1 METENNLVSELAS
14 DPILIGEWT
23 FYPDI
28 LQLARDDKNIKLE
41 PRIASLLFHLTQNA
55 GHPVSRDIL
64 MEKAWPGMVVGDE
77 ALTSAINK
85 LRKAFGDDS
94 HHPEVI
100 ETIPKVG
107 YRLIADVEYLRSK
120 KPENETKQTSNVV
133 SSKSSGSHR
142 IYIAIFAVLVV
153 LLVLIVLIV
162 LIVSTPWLPIGQ
174 DNKESSNSLSKTL
187 LSNKPTI
194 AVLPFENLSAD
205 VDQEYFTDGISED
218 IITDLS
224 RISNLQVV
232 ARSSSFRYKGQALDI
247 EQVIKELGVSH
258 ILEGSVR
265 RSGNDLRIT
274 ARLID
279 SSNGQ
284 NVWAERFDRQLDDIF
299 KVQDDVTQSIV
310 SSLSIKLTKR
320 DREILTQPTTSSFEA
335 YDLFLQG
342 QSLNNERTKEASLQA
357 QETFRQAII
366 LDPEYARAHGTL
378 AVTLTRFVSGGW
390 SESPVDDK
398 NRALELA
405 RLAVAL
411 DNKSQHT
418 FWALGFIHLFRQ
430 EYNLAEEAVRKALVI
445 APNYADGL
453 ALLAL
458 INNHLGQSRES
469 IKLINKATLLNPHYS
484 WDYLYNLGLANYTLG
499 NYDKAVGFLLNA
511 LERNENARTPR
522 LLLAA
527 SYMGLEKQD
536 DAEWEIEEILVRS
549 PKMSLTYIKRE
560 APFTDEEKLNL
571 YLSHLRQAGLPK

>member
-1 METENNLVSELAS
+1 METDNSFVSELMS
-14 DPILIGEWT
+14 DPILIGGWT
-23 FYPDI
+23 FYTDI
-28 LQLARDDKNIKLE
+28 LHLECGDKNVKLE
-41 PRIASLLFHLTQNA
+41 PRVAYLLYYLAKNA
-55 GHPVSRDIL
+55 GTPVSRDSL
-64 MEKAWPGMVVGDE
+64 MEQVWPGMVVGDE

-85 LRKAFGDDS
+85 LRKAFGDDR

-107 YRLIADVEYLRSK
+107 YRLIADVEYLPSK
-120 KPENETKQTSNVV
+120 KPENETQQTSNVV

-153 LLVLIVLIV
+153 LLILII
-162 LIVSTPWLPIGQ
+162 STPWLPIDQ
-174 DNKESSNSLSKTL
+174 DNKESSNSLSETPF
-187 LSNKPTI
+187 SNKPTI

-224 RISNLQVV
+224 RINNLQVV

-247 EQVIKELGVSH
+247 EQIVKDLGVSH

-265 RSGNDLRIT
+265 RSGNNLRIT

-279 SSNGQ
+279 SGNGQ

-310 SSLSIKLTKR
+310 SSLSIQLTER
-320 DREILTQPTTSSFEA
+320 DREILAQPTTNSFEA

-342 QSLNNERTKEASLQA
+342 QSLGNERTKEANLQT
-357 QETFRQAII
+357 QETYQQAIN
-366 LDPEYARAHGTL
+366 LDPNYARAYGAL
-378 AVTLTRFVSGGW
+378 AVTLSRFANSGW

-405 RLAVAL
+405 QHAITL

-418 FWALGFIHLFRQ
+418 FWSLGYNHLYRQ
-430 EYNLAEEAVRKALVI
+430 EYDMATEAVRKALMI
-445 APNYADGL
+445 APNYADGI

-458 INNHLGQSRES
+458 INNHRGQAQES
-469 IKLINKATLLNPHYS
+469 IKLINKAILLNPYFS
-484 WDYLYNLGLANYTLG
+484 WDYLYNLGWANYTLG
-499 NYDKAVGFLLNA
+499 NYDKAVELLLKA
-511 LERNENARTPR
+511 LERNENARPPR
-522 LLLAA
+522 EILAA
-527 SYMGLEKQD
+527 CYIALGMQD
-536 DAEWEIEEILVRS
+536 DAEWEVEQILIQY
-549 PKMSLTYIKRE
+549 PKMSLTYLKRE
-560 APFTDEEKLNL
+560 KPFADKEKMDLFI
-571 YLSHLRQAGLPK
+571 SHMRQAGLPK